1 MSNPQGPG
9 KQGRRDAKAKAPQ
22 PHQQS
27 AASAPGRSEQHQPG
41 HSPRSQSEQG
51 HMQHRPSP
59 SHPSQPMK
67 ESTED
72 E

>member
-9 KQGRRDAKAKAPQ
+9 KPGRKEAKAKAPQ
-22 PHQQS
+22 PHHQS

-41 HSPRSQSEQG
+41 QSPRPQSEQG
-51 HMQHRPSP
+51 HMPHRPGP
-59 SHPSQPMK
+59 SHPSQSMK
-67 ESTED
+67 ESMED

>member
-9 KQGRRDAKAKAPQ
+9 KQGRRDANAKAPQ
-22 PHQQS
+22 PHHQA

-41 HSPRSQSEQG
+41 HSPRPQGEQSHVQ
-51 HMQHRPSP
+51 QRPGS
-59 SHPSQPMK
+59 SHPSQSMK
-67 ESTED
+67 EATED

>member
-9 KQGRRDAKAKAPQ
+9 KQGRRDAKAKASQ
-22 PHQQS
+22 PHHQS

-41 HSPRSQSEQG
+41 HSPRPQSEQG